1 MKALMMVVLLTRR
14 TLLFSEFYQALIG
27 FGSIEA
33 RALLASEPSTG
44 IFIDVKRLN
53 QVGLQ
58 VHKEWLGNS
67 LLRIL
72 YVAAFAVSGYAST
85 DGRHCKPFNPMLGET
100 YEADYPEKG
109 LRFFSEKVSHH
120 PTLIACHCEGKGW
133 KFWGDSNLR
142 SKFWGR
148 SIQLDP
154 LGTLTLE
161 FDDFTCIRVHGFVED
176 DTGEKVATLRG
187 KWDEHMY
194 YTLGDRVSKTKDF
207 SSASLLWKR
216 KETPPNLT
224 RYNLTPF
231 AITLNELTPGLQE
244 KRLWIQDLDQ
254 INDIWK
260 MGSTTRQMKRSKAK
274 KQVKRKYVTAHHL
287 QQQQR
292 KKKPVH
298 VEEAEKISTRKSP
311 RLNKLQANTDATVT
325 NRPAS
330 ARRKLDLQDI
340 SHEDEHMGENDHIED
355 DLPPPPPPPP
365 LTPADKK
372 IVMRLKDYEKHMT
385 DYEKQRA
392 INVKKNNKVLIAL
405 KLPTLAAGMKKANS
419 KIIKGKEKVQNDE
432 DYVPEPAEEQSAN
445 ERTKKLEKTKFFS
458 GPTTRSRANDT
469 DTKDATEKEASSLI
483 PEVPA
488 NIELSEA
495 PVGQGSMADFLALR
509 KSQKENAKKAV
520 ATENAPITRKVGAD
534 SSLPDY
540 EDDEDNEA
548 QVVCPKRLRGETR
561 MDKVHT
567 RSFENRVVIDM
578 NERSGALAQTFGSS
592 TCGIHSALQNL
603 LVSGA
608 EKLTDSL
615 LDVTRKQHF
624 DKANVTVASKLF
636 LALVNVILMDTVKDT
651 VLANERWVPPPGK
664 GSLYIRPLLMGSGS
678 VLSLAPAPEFTFLIY
693 VSPVG
698 NYFKDGLSPIDL
710 MVETETHRATPGGTG
725 CVKTIGN
732 YAAKKKRPDDGEP
745 SQGRVF
751 IKTRKRRAGRKY
763 QTDPS
768 VINYR
773 IEKIKKNIDTSGED
787 IQELITDGKLH
798 GPFWLIGRSSN
809 PSKISAT
816 PPKGTYVQD
825 LTSKIRESL
834 VEEVEAKVSK
844 KMQEEVD
851 AQSPESRVPAEEST

>member
-1 MKALMMVVLLTRR
+1 MDDEENFIWINLPKKFLDPEHKWRFDKKRFNGEVELGESPGILTGTDIEELLSGYVNN
-14 TLLFSEFYQALIG
+14 FEIESLIK
-27 FGSIEA
+27 EH
-33 RALLASEPSTG
+33 RALV
-44 IFIDVKRLN
+44 D
-53 QVGLQ
+53 
-58 VHKEWLGNS
+58 
-67 LLRIL
+67 
-72 YVAAFAVSGYAST
+72 
-85 DGRHCKPFNPMLGET
+85 
-100 YEADYPEKG
+100 
-109 LRFFSEKVSHH
+109 
-120 PTLIACHCEGKGW
+120 
-133 KFWGDSNLR
+133 
-142 SKFWGR
+142 
-148 SIQLDP
+148 
-154 LGTLTLE
+154 
-161 FDDFTCIRVHGFVED
+161 
-176 DTGEKVATLRG
+176 
-187 KWDEHMY
+187 
-194 YTLGDRVSKTKDF
+194 
-207 SSASLLWKR
+207 
-216 KETPPNLT
+216 
-224 RYNLTPF
+224 
-231 AITLNELTPGLQE
+231 
-244 KRLWIQDLDQ
+244 
-254 INDIWK
+254 
-260 MGSTTRQMKRSKAK
+260 AK

-445 ERTKKLEKTKFFS
+445 ERTKQLEKTKFFS
-458 GPTTRSRANDT
+458 GPTTRSRANGA

-488 NIELSEA
+488 NIELPEA

-509 KSQKENAKKAV
+509 KSQKENAKKAA
-520 ATENAPITRKVGAD
+520 ATENAPATRNVGAD
-534 SSLPDY
+534 SALPDY

-548 QVVCPKRLRGETR
+548 QDWRHVPDNLKDTMWNYVKQRYIIPEELRGYAMLSIQESWRGRKSRLKRAHYNCYPTDEAR
-561 MDKVHT
+561 L
-567 RSFENRVVIDM
+567 ENRPNNIPL
-578 NERSGALAQTFGSS
+578 ETF
-592 TCGIHSALQNL
+592 
-603 LVSGA
+603 
-608 EKLTDSL
+608 KSL
-615 LDVTRKQHF
+615 LEYWGDE
-624 DKANVTVASKLF
+624 TVQERAKKNAESRSKI
-636 LALVNVILMDTVKDT
+636 VDTHTAGPKCFSQ
-651 VLANERWVPPPGK
+651 LK
-664 GSLYIRPLLMGSGS
+664 HKM
-678 VLSLAPAPEFTFLIY
+678 
-693 VSPVG
+693 
-698 NYFKDGLSPIDL
+698 
-710 MVETETHRATPGGTG
+710 
-725 CVKTIGN
+725 
-732 YAAKKKRPDDGEP
+732 KKKRPDDGEP

-751 IKTRKRRAGRKY
+751 IKTRKRRVGRKY
-763 QTDPS
+763 KTDPS

-773 IEKIKKNIDTSGED
+773 IEKIKKNIGTSGED

-798 GPFWLIGRSSN
+798 GPSWLIGRSSN

-816 PPKGTYVQD
+816 APRGTYVQD

-851 AQSPESRVPAEEST
+851 AQTITFAVSIVVST

>member
-1 MKALMMVVLLTRR
+1 MKALMMVV
-14 TLLFSEFYQALIG
+14 EKVALILSSVDG
-27 FGSIEA
+27 IDEQSLA
-33 RALLASEPSTG
+33 ASEPSTG

-58 VHKEWLGNS
+58 VHKEWLGNR

-445 ERTKKLEKTKFFS
+445 E
-458 GPTTRSRANDT
+458 
-469 DTKDATEKEASSLI
+469 EASSLI

-578 NERSGALAQTFGSS
+578 NERFQP
-592 TCGIHSALQNL
+592 
-603 LVSGA
+603 VS
-608 EKLTDSL
+608 D
-615 LDVTRKQHF
+615 D
-624 DKANVTVASKLF
+624 DK
-636 LALVNVILMDTVKDT
+636 
-651 VLANERWVPPPGK
+651 
-664 GSLYIRPLLMGSGS
+664 
-678 VLSLAPAPEFTFLIY
+678 
-693 VSPVG
+693 
-698 NYFKDGLSPIDL
+698 
-710 MVETETHRATPGGTG
+710 
-725 CVKTIGN
+725 
-732 YAAKKKRPDDGEP
+732 KKKRPDDGEP

-851 AQSPESRVPAEEST
+851 AQDATSTLFSHDRLIVYANASESRVPAEEST